1 MIPKNWKEVTIELF
15 TKLYPT
21 FKTEEMTDTDI
32 VDNKIKQL
40 SYIKGI
46 SLEEAEMCTVS
57 EGNKVK
63 ELLALPIPTKI
74 VKYFSLPK
82 YEVDKDTGENKCVGK
97 ITYRFNVSSNDL
109 NAGGYIGVMNAIK
122 EDPIKNMHVT
132 MFNLA
137 TPVKYS
143 WWRAK
148 WVGYDFKPSEVGDRL
163 EEFKQLPISIA
174 YPIAVF
180 FLTLSKVLTPVTQD
194 YLSQS
199 LEIMKKSL
207 KETKEDLRDS
217 DGL

>member
-1 MIPKNWKEVTIELF
+1 MIPKNWKQVNIELF

-21 FKTEEMTDTDI
+21 FKTEELTDSEI

-46 SLEEAEMCTVS
+46 SLEEAKMCTVS

-63 ELLALPIPTKI
+63 ELLSLPLPTKI
-74 VKYFSLPK
+74 VKLFKLNG
-82 YEVDKDTGENKCVGK
+82 V
-97 ITYRFNVSSNDL
+97 TYRFNISANDL
-109 NAGGYIGVMNAIK
+109 DAGGYIGVMNAIK

-137 TPVKYS
+137 TPVKY
-143 WWRAK
+143 K
-148 WVGYDFKPSEVGDRL
+148 WYRGGFVPYEFELSEVADRM
-163 EEFKQLPISIA
+163 EDFKQLPISIA

-180 FLTLSKVLTPVTQD
+180 FSTLSKVLTPVTHN

-199 LEIMKKSL
+199 LKILKTSL
-207 KETKEDLRDS
+207 SETKEGLRDL
-217 DGL
+217 DGQ

>member
-21 FKTEEMTDTDI
+21 FKTEEMTDTEI

-46 SLEEAEMCTVS
+46 SLEDAEMCTVS

-74 VKYFSLPK
+74 VKLFKLN
-82 YEVDKDTGENKCVGK
+82 G
-97 ITYRFNVSSNDL
+97 ITYRFNISSNDL

-148 WVGYDFKPSEVGDRL
+148 WVGYDFNPSEVGDRL

-207 KETKEDLRDS
+207 KETEEDLRSS
-217 DGL
+217 DGLSL

>member
-21 FKTEEMTDTDI
+21 FKTEEMTDTEI

-74 VKYFSLPK
+74 VKLFKLN
-82 YEVDKDTGENKCVGK
+82 G

-148 WVGYDFKPSEVGDRL
+148 WVGYDFNPSEVGDRL

-199 LEIMKKSL
+199 LEIMKTSL
-207 KETKEDLRDS
+207 KETKEDLRSS

>member
-21 FKTEEMTDTDI
+21 FKTEEMTDTEI

-46 SLEEAEMCTVS
+46 SLEEAEMCTIS

-74 VKYFSLPK
+74 VKLFKLN
-82 YEVDKDTGENKCVGK
+82 G

-148 WVGYDFKPSEVGDRL
+148 WVGYDFNPSEVGDRL

-207 KETKEDLRDS
+207 KETKEDLKSS

>member
-21 FKTEEMTDTDI
+21 FKTEEMTDTEI

-74 VKYFSLPK
+74 VKLFKLN
-82 YEVDKDTGENKCVGK
+82 G

-148 WVGYDFKPSEVGDRL
+148 WVGYDFNPSEVGDRL

-199 LEIMKKSL
+199 LEIMKTSL
-207 KETKEDLRDS
+207 KETREDLKSS

>member
-21 FKTEEMTDTDI
+21 FKTEEMTDTEI

-74 VKYFSLPK
+74 VKLFKLN
-82 YEVDKDTGENKCVGK
+82 G
-97 ITYRFNVSSNDL
+97 ITYRFNISSNDL

-148 WVGYDFKPSEVGDRL
+148 WVSYDFNPSEVGDRL

-207 KETKEDLRDS
+207 EETREDLRNS